1 MTNNTWCS
9 PKGSTQKEAER
20 TSQSLKTMTKE
31 NNLSSTSK
39 QPDVK
44 PIKKLETEAVQTN
57 SPSMCFSK

>member
-44 PIKKLETEAVQTN
+44 PIKELETEAVQTN